1 MSGLFDCYKRQID
14 YIRVSVT
21 DRCNLRC
28 FYCTVKNIPRMTHD
42 DILRYEEIEKIVKAS
57 AEMGVKS
64 VRITGGEPLVRP
76 EVPKLVDLLSEV
88 KGIDEITLTTN
99 GILLA
104 NYARELKQAGLKRVN
119 ISLDTLQEK
128 RFEKITG
135 TGKLKDVLNGIE
147 AARKAGLNPVKINMV
162 VLGGV
167 NDDEVLDFCLK
178 TKEEGWHI
186 RFIEY
191 MPLMGKQS
199 EKVGMVTIKD
209 IKETIEDGLGEL
221 KPCGKVSGSGPAR
234 YYSLQGAVGTI
245 GFISPVSECF
255 CQDCNRFRL
264 TADGKLRPCLL
275 SDEEVDIK
283 TILRNGAGEED
294 VRKVVKEAINKKP
307 KNHELKN
314 GENGKKRQ
322 MWQIGG

>member
-1 MSGLFDCYKRQID
+1 MSGLFDCYKRRID

-42 DILRYEEIEKIVKAS
+42 DILRYEEIEKIVSAS

-76 EVPKLVDLLSEV
+76 EVPELVRMLSRIE
-88 KGIDEITLTTN
+88 GIDEVTLTTN

-104 NYARELKQAGLKRVN
+104 GYAEEMKQAGLKRVN
-119 ISLDTLQEK
+119 ISLDTLRED

-135 TGKLKDVLNGIE
+135 SRKLKDVLKGIE
-147 AARKAGLNPVKINMV
+147 VASRKGLNPVKINIV

-167 NDDEVLDFCLK
+167 NDNEVLDFTLK

-191 MPLMGKQS
+191 MPIIEGQFEQVEIITVKA
-199 EKVGMVTIKD
+199 
-209 IKETIEDGLGEL
+209 IKEIIEDAFGEL
-221 KPCGKVSGSGPAR
+221 KPCGTVSGRGPAR
-234 YYSLQGAVGTI
+234 YYHLPGASGTI
-245 GFISPVSECF
+245 GFISPISECF
-255 CQDCNRFRL
+255 CQSCNRFRL
-264 TADGKLRPCLL
+264 TADGRLKPCLL

-283 TILRNGAGEED
+283 TMIRNGAAPD
-294 VRKVVKEAINKKP
+294 DIKKIIKEAVIRKP
-307 KNHELKN
+307 QEHNLLSKSSGN
-314 GENGKKRQ
+314 GRQ